1 MSWKTLVRL
10 ATFPPP
16 VHPPG
21 GVHPCPVVPPDR
33 IAAKVAI
40 PRSPVNTSAAVAVT
54 GSDVAEASA
63 PADPEASR
71 AWMVAAGVVH
81 SKILPLIVA
90 AVLEQVK
97 VARCDA
103 SPYRP
108 GWQFG

>member
-40 PRSPVNTSAAVAVT
+40 PRSPMNTSAAVAVT
-54 GSDVAEASA
+54 GRLVAEASA
-63 PADPEASR
+63 PADPDWSS
-71 AWMVAAGVVH
+71 AWIVAAGVVH

-90 AVLEQVK
+90 VLLLQVK
-97 VARCDA
+97 VARCEA
-103 SPYRP
+103 SPYNP
-108 GWQFG
+108 G